1 MLNIGTYGI
10 IDVNQFRI
18 KAIQGIIAAVH
29 ERAQEEIDRAEE
41 FAQEAQER
49 LRQRDEAMH
58 NQVLAHQAAIQE
70 YDILNADVE
79 EWVRNREQ
87 IALQEALEAERI
99 VVQQERQT
107 QDSERHTQGL
117 AWEEMERARPQPPSR
132 TRPPQHSR
140 GRH

>member
-1 MLNIGTYGI
+1 MYNQAIAHHAGI
-10 IDVNQFRI
+10 R
-18 KAIQGIIAAVH
+18 
-29 ERAQEEIDRAEE
+29 
-41 FAQEAQER
+41 
-49 LRQRDEAMH
+49 
-58 NQVLAHQAAIQE
+58 E

-107 QDSERHTQGL
+107 QDTERHTQGL
-117 AWEEMERARPQPPSR
+117 AWEEMERARPQPPPQPPSR

-140 GRH
+140 GRHSRGRH